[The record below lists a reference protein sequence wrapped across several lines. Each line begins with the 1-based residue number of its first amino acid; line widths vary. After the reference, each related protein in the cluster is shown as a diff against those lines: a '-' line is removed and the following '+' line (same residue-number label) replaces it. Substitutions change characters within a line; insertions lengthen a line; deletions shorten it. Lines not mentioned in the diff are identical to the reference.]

1 MKGVISTIKIERR
14 FFTEI
19 EKIGDVIKHEGKT
32 YLILGI
38 EKFKIFTNSIYLW
51 YTVQDL
57 KNQDYQDAYYKGYGS
72 EGYISMVVRMKYDDS
87 RFGNIEVGR
96 VLPHKEDGHMHKIME
111 FTDISING
119 TDIIVSFLGKKLMP
133 VSRKDAR
140 DKMLLAKQKELNL
153 EIY

>member
-1 MKGVISTIKIERR
+1 LNIFFSDPKLFDYSSHIFLPVKI
-14 FFTEI
+14 
-19 EKIGDVIKHEGKT
+19 
-32 YLILGI
+32 
-38 EKFKIFTNSIYLW
+38 
-51 YTVQDL
+51 L

-72 EGYISMVVRMKYDDS
+72 EGYISMVIRMKYDDS

-119 TDIIVSFLGKKLMP
+119 TDIIVSFLGKKLIP
-133 VSRKDAR
+133 VSRKDTR